1 MNDEV
6 VEVSRNLAPLGA
18 AAEAAADP
26 ADAAGEANVA
36 GADALAAEAVEE
48 AFGAVAEPPPKRQR
62 LSQGPLGQGR
72 WQRTRLGQ
80 AFMTQVRLR
89 KRAERVA
96 AQQPFGAV
104 GEAWGKAVALRV
116 GEHASSE
123 ARRHRG
129 HGQKKRLLRP
139 RPRPAPRTFT
149 MRGILPLG
157 VVSVARGA
165 SHQIRRAQDH
175 AGNVVG
181 GQRLAAMGCTAAV
194 FRRAQARR
202 V

>member
-1 MNDEV
+1 MDGEV
-6 VEVSRNLAPLGA
+6 AEAFRNLAPLGA

-36 GADALAAEAVEE
+36 GADALTAEAVEE

-72 WQRTRLGQ
+72 WQRTRLGG

-96 AQQPFGAV
+96 AQRAV
-104 GEAWGKAVALRV
+104 GEAWDKAVALRV

-123 ARRHRG
+123 ARRYRG
-129 HGQKKRLLRP
+129 HGQKKRLRHP
-139 RPRPAPRTFT
+139 CSRPAPP
-149 MRGILPLG
+149 I
-157 VVSVARGA
+157 
-165 SHQIRRAQDH
+165 
-175 AGNVVG
+175 
-181 GQRLAAMGCTAAV
+181 
-194 FRRAQARR
+194 
-202 V
+202 